1 MRKLTK
7 TDIQVLRLL
16 KKGADNKVT
25 KRQLMD
31 KAKIT
36 ARNLYD
42 AIETLRS
49 LGIPIMASR
58 NVKDPGYYIAQTE
71 DEKINGI
78 AQYKKQIATE
88 RHNLML
94 LEKAN
99 IDSYLNEAI
108 KNPDFLRLYGQDLIE
123 VTHIT
128 DHSATIKIKDT
139 L

>member
-1 MRKLTK
+1 MRHLTK
-7 TDIQVLRLL
+7 NDIQVLRLL
-16 KKGADNKVT
+16 KKGADNKIT

-31 KAKIT
+31 QTKLT

-42 AIETLRS
+42 AIEALRS

-88 RHNLML
+88 RHNLAL
-94 LEKAN
+94 LEKASIN
-99 IDSYLNEAI
+99 SYLNQAI
-108 KNPDFLRLYGQDLIE
+108 KNPDFWRLYGQDLIE

>member
-1 MRKLTK
+1 MRHLTK
-7 TDIQVLRLL
+7 NDIQVLRLL
-16 KKGADNKVT
+16 KKGADNKIT
-25 KRQLMD
+25 KWQLMG
-31 KAKIT
+31 KTKLT

-42 AIETLRS
+42 AIEALRS

-108 KNPDFLRLYGQDLIE
+108 KNPDFWRLYGHDLMK
-123 VTHIT
+123 VTNIT
-128 DHSATIKIKDT
+128 DHSVTFKIKST

>member
-1 MRKLTK
+1 MRKLTE

-42 AIETLRS
+42 AIEALRS

-58 NVKDPGYYIAQTE
+58 NVKDPGYYIAQTK

-88 RHNLML
+88 RHNLAL
-94 LEKAN
+94 LEKAS
-99 IDSYLNEAI
+99 IDDYLNNAI
-108 KNPDFLRLYGQDLIE
+108 KNPDFWRLYGHDLIK
-123 VTHIT
+123 VTNIT
-128 DHSATIKIKDT
+128 DHSVTFKIKST

>member
-1 MRKLTK
+1 MRHLTK
-7 TDIQVLRLL
+7 NDIQVLRLL
-16 KKGADNKVT
+16 KKGADNKIT
-25 KRQLMD
+25 KRQLMG
-31 KAKIT
+31 KTKLT

-42 AIETLRS
+42 AIEALRS

-108 KNPDFLRLYGQDLIE
+108 KNPDFWRLYGQDLAE
-123 VTHIT
+123 VTKIT
-128 DHSATIKIKDT
+128 SHSVTFKIKST

>member
-1 MRKLTK
+1 MRHLTK
-7 TDIQVLRLL
+7 NDIQVLRLL
-16 KKGADNKVT
+16 KKGADNKIT
-25 KRQLMD
+25 KRQLMG
-31 KAKIT
+31 KTKLT

-42 AIETLRS
+42 AIEALRS

-108 KNPDFLRLYGQDLIE
+108 KNPDFWRLYGHDLMK
-123 VTHIT
+123 VTNIT
-128 DHSATIKIKDT
+128 DHSVTFKIKST